1 MYTVRRPVEN
11 VYLVREPDRR
21 RTREL
26 LALLLSPLPPMAVL
40 FAAIWT
46 NLETFRLG
54 YQIERLQKQKETLVE
69 LGRFLDD
76 AIARLSLGARLAV
89 LSYHSLEDRIVKD
102 TLRERSAGCS
112 CPPSF
117 PVCVCSRRR
126 VLALVT
132 KKPVRP
138 TPEEV
143 FENRRARSARMR
155 VAERIVPG
163 SPRSG

>member
-1 MYTVRRPVEN
+1 VYTVRRPVEN

-69 LGRFLDD
+69 RQRQLEMERARISALSRVEGVARERLGLVTPGRGQIVFVKDG
-76 AIARLSLGARLAV
+76 SSGAFPRLAV
-89 LSYHSLEDRIVKD
+89 PAAP
-102 TLRERSAGCS
+102 AGPEMQG
-112 CPPSF
+112 PPA
-117 PVCVCSRRR
+117 PVQV
-126 VLALVT
+126 
-132 KKPVRP
+132 
-138 TPEEV
+138 EEG
-143 FENRRARSARMR
+143 F
-155 VAERIVPG
+155 
-163 SPRSG
+163 

>member
-54 YQIERLQKQKETLVE
+54 YQIERLQKQKENLAERQRQLEMERARVSALSRVENVARERLGLVTP
-69 LGRFLDD
+69 GRDQVVF
-76 AIARLSLGARLAV
+76 
-89 LSYHSLEDRIVKD
+89 VKD
-102 TLRERSAGCS
+102 GVAT
-112 CPPSF
+112 
-117 PVCVCSRRR
+117 
-126 VLALVT
+126 VL
-132 KKPVRP
+132 P
-138 TPEEV
+138 
-143 FENRRARSARMR
+143 R
-155 VAERIVPG
+155 VAPPAALLPETQGPPAPVQTEEG
-163 SPRSG
+163 F

>member
-26 LALLLSPLPPMAVL
+26 FALLLSPLPPMAVL

-69 LGRFLDD
+69 RQRQLEMERARISSLSRVEGVARERLGLVTP
-76 AIARLSLGARLAV
+76 ARGQVIFVRDGEGGAPPQLAV
-89 LSYHSLEDRIVKD
+89 
-102 TLRERSAGCS
+102 
-112 CPPSF
+112 
-117 PVCVCSRRR
+117 
-126 VLALVT
+126 
-132 KKPVRP
+132 
-138 TPEEV
+138 
-143 FENRRARSARMR
+143 ARSAAG
-155 VAERIVPG
+155 AEVQGPPAPVRTEEG
-163 SPRSG
+163 F

>member
-1 MYTVRRPVEN
+1 VYTVRRPVEN

-69 LGRFLDD
+69 RQRQLEMER
-76 AIARLSLGARLAV
+76 ARISALSRVEGVA
-89 LSYHSLEDRIVKD
+89 
-102 TLRERSAGCS
+102 RERLG
-112 CPPSF
+112 
-117 PVCVCSRRR
+117 
-126 VLALVT
+126 LVT
-132 KKPVRP
+132 PVRGQI
-138 TPEEV
+138 V
-143 FENRRARSARMR
+143 FVQDGVS
-155 VAERIVPG
+155 G
-163 SPRSG
+163 TSPRVVVPAAAPGPEMQGPPAPVRAEEGF

>member
-1 MYTVRRPVEN
+1 MYTVRRPVDN

-69 LGRFLDD
+69 RQRQLEMERARISALSRVENVARERLGFVTPGRGQVVF
-76 AIARLSLGARLAV
+76 
-89 LSYHSLEDRIVKD
+89 VKD
-102 TLRERSAGCS
+102 GPSGTSPQLVVPSRAAGPETQG
-112 CPPSF
+112 PP
-117 PVCVCSRRR
+117 
-126 VLALVT
+126 A
-132 KKPVRP
+132 PVR
-138 TPEEV
+138 TEEG
-143 FENRRARSARMR
+143 F
-155 VAERIVPG
+155 
-163 SPRSG
+163 

>member
-69 LGRFLDD
+69 RQRQLEMERARISALSRVEGVARERLGLVTPGRGQVVFVKD
-76 AIARLSLGARLAV
+76 GASGTSPQLAV
-89 LSYHSLEDRIVKD
+89 PAAATGPEMQ
-102 TLRERSAGCS
+102 G
-112 CPPSF
+112 PPA
-117 PVCVCSRRR
+117 PIR
-126 VLALVT
+126 T
-132 KKPVRP
+132 
-138 TPEEV
+138 EEG
-143 FENRRARSARMR
+143 F
-155 VAERIVPG
+155 
-163 SPRSG
+163 

>member
-54 YQIERLQKQKETLVE
+54 YQIERLEKQKESLAEKQRQLEMERARVSALARVEGVARGRLGLVTP
-69 LGRFLDD
+69 GVAQVVFVKD
-76 AIARLSLGARLAV
+76 GV
-89 LSYHSLEDRIVKD
+89 LSAP
-102 TLRERSAGCS
+102 AGVPVPAKPAVPEMQG
-112 CPPSF
+112 PP
-117 PVCVCSRRR
+117 
-126 VLALVT
+126 A
-132 KKPVRP
+132 PVR
-138 TPEEV
+138 TEEG
-143 FENRRARSARMR
+143 F
-155 VAERIVPG
+155 
-163 SPRSG
+163 